1 MLRID
6 PSGVAYDGPIVHET
20 SGLPSQE
27 PERRVLVTT
36 HGRYPNSAYGEH
48 KWHGAAASGDGT
60 IVSVPNNA
68 DTVLCVGPAPRPAY
82 PPVAESFV
90 VPEPD
95 LYELEGRSPGDVAT
109 GRHRDDR
116 KYKYLGAM
124 AGPDGHV
131 YCFPS
136 GSERVL
142 QVNTSGRIARSVGPN
157 LRDAGMEG
165 LFQNKWQNGLCCRD
179 EGCVYAIPLGAAT
192 LLRIRTGKEGEALL
206 DEPEVTTWALPEP
219 RKTLEKVSRRRTRC
233 CRESVIV
240 YFCLQP
246 SLNAHTN
253 QVRGW
258 RHGLKWGKL
267 AKFSLY

>member
-68 DTVLCVGPAPRPAY
+68 DTVLCVGPAARPAY

-124 AGPDGHV
+124 AGPNGMDLCLSTGF
-131 YCFPS
+131 YLAYNQISCCL
-136 GSERVL
+136 GCL
-142 QVNTSGRIARSVGPN
+142 AYT
-157 LRDAGMEG
+157 AG
-165 LFQNKWQNGLCCRD
+165 
-179 EGCVYAIPLGAAT
+179 
-192 LLRIRTGKEGEALL
+192 
-206 DEPEVTTWALPEP
+206 
-219 RKTLEKVSRRRTRC
+219 
-233 CRESVIV
+233 
-240 YFCLQP
+240 
-246 SLNAHTN
+246 
-253 QVRGW
+253 
-258 RHGLKWGKL
+258 
-267 AKFSLY
+267 